1 LCEVVERSGDIGMVR
16 PKRLF
21 ADRQRTLIERLEL
34 GIIALIAIEFR
45 EVVERCADI
54 GMVRPSAISMIARER
69 R

>member
-1 LCEVVERSGDIGMVR
+1 MVR